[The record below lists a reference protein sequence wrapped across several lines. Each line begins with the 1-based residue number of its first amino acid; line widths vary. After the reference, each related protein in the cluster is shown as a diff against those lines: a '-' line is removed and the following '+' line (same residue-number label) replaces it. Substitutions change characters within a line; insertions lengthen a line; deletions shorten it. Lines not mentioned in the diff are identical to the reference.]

1 MLSIF
6 FCATVVLHRHRL
18 QVLRRIFAIIGS
30 VFLLRSRPMLMF
42 TSLLAMPAI
51 AHRLDYH
58 YYVVNLVL
66 ISWLMF
72 TRLPARVLP
81 DADAYHDVEY

>member
-1 MLSIF
+1 MRRSYFHLCTAILVLSIF

-42 TSLLAMPAI
+42 TITSSI
-51 AHRLDYH
+51 ASY
-58 YYVVNLVL
+58 
-66 ISWLMF
+66 
-72 TRLPARVLP
+72 
-81 DADAYHDVEY
+81 